1 METNKQKI
9 AELQAQRIEIN
20 RRIRELKRAGEISVG
35 NVRIAKLQYPSVYNQ
50 DRWALSYKV
59 PGPHGRSSQYKALF
73 IGDSRKECIDAIQTI
88 IDELSEMA
96 KAIAKEEQAPMGLI
110 DVDALKDECKM
121 KGVRE

>member
-35 NVRIAKLQYPSVYNQ
+35 NVRIAKLQYPSVYNH

-59 PGPHGRSSQYKALF
+59 PGPYGRSSQYKALF

-96 KAIAKEEQAPMGLI
+96 KAVAKEEQAP
-110 DVDALKDECKM
+110 
-121 KGVRE
+121 